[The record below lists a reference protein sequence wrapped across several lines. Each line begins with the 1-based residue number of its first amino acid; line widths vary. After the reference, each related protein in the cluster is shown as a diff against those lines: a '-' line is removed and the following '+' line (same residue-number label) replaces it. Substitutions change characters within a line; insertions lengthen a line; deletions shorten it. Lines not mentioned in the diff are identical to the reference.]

1 MSVIAA
7 TNRCVFLDRDGV
19 LNKAIVRNG
28 KPYPP
33 NSPEEL
39 ELSPDAVAG
48 CEQLKQAG
56 FRLVVVTNQPDVGRG
71 KQTRE
76 LVEAI
81 NQRLAELI
89 PVLDR
94 LEVCFHAG
102 AEHGE
107 PCECR
112 KPKPGMLERA
122 AAALDIELSASWMI
136 GDRWKDV
143 DCAHAAGCR
152 AVFIDHGYREMLREK
167 PEFTVATFREAVT
180 TILNVAT
187 QNHMADEANPG

>member
-1 MSVIAA
+1 MSLIAA

-19 LNKAIVRNG
+19 LNKVIIRNG

-39 ELSPDAVAG
+39 ELSSDAVVG
-48 CEQLKQAG
+48 CERLKQAG

-102 AEHGE
+102 AEYGE

-122 AAALDIELSASWMI
+122 AAALDIKLSASWMI
-136 GDRWKDV
+136 GDRWQDV

-152 AVFIDHGYREMLREK
+152 AVFIDHGYRERLREK
-167 PEFTVATFREAVT
+167 PDFTVKTFGEAVAV
-180 TILNVAT
+180 IL
-187 QNHMADEANPG
+187 QNQLSAAASQD

>member
-1 MSVIAA
+1 MTAA

-76 LVEAI
+76 IVEAI

-94 LEVCFHAG
+94 FEICFHAG

-112 KPKPGMLERA
+112 KPKAGMLQRA

-136 GDRWKDV
+136 GDRWRDV
-143 DCAHAAGCR
+143 DCAHAAGCG
-152 AVFIDHGYREMLREK
+152 AVFIDHGYSEPLREK
-167 PEFTVATFREAVT
+167 PEFTVTTFSEAVAI
-180 TILNVAT
+180 IL
-187 QNHMADEANPG
+187 QNHLSRSVTRD

>member
-1 MSVIAA
+1 MSVSAA
-7 TNRCVFLDRDGV
+7 KNRCVFLDRDGV
-19 LNKAIVRNG
+19 LNKAIVRDG

-33 NSPEEL
+33 SSPEEL
-39 ELSPDAVAG
+39 ELSSDAVAG
-48 CEQLKQAG
+48 CERLKQAG
-56 FRLVVVTNQPDVGRG
+56 FRLVVVTNQPDIGRG

-76 LVEAI
+76 VVDAI

-94 LEVCFHAG
+94 LEVCGHAG
-102 AEHGE
+102 AEHGD

-112 KPKPGMLERA
+112 KPKPGMLQRA

-136 GDRWKDV
+136 GDRWRDV

-152 AVFIDHGYREMLREK
+152 AVFIDHGYSEPLREK
-167 PEFTVATFREAVT
+167 PEFTVANFREAVAV
-180 TILNVAT
+180 IL
-187 QNHMADEANPG
+187 QNQLPPFASQD

>member
-1 MSVIAA
+1 MSGIAA
-7 TNRCVFLDRDGV
+7 RNRCVFLDRDGV

-28 KPYPP
+28 TPYPP

-39 ELSPDAVAG
+39 ELSSDAVG
-48 CEQLKQAG
+48 SCERLKQAG

-76 LVEAI
+76 VAEAI
-81 NQRLAELI
+81 NQRLVELI

-94 LEVCFHAG
+94 VEVCFHAG

-136 GDRWKDV
+136 GDRWQDV

-152 AVFIDHGYREMLREK
+152 AIFIDHGYREPLREK
-167 PEFTVATFREAVT
+167 PEFIVASFSEAVATVLRT
-180 TILNVAT
+180 HYPSPT
-187 QNHMADEANPG
+187 

>member
-19 LNKAIVRNG
+19 LNKAIVRDG
-28 KPYPP
+28 TPHPP

-39 ELSPDAVAG
+39 ELSSDAVAG

-122 AAALDIELSASWMI
+122 AAALDIELSGSWMI
-136 GDRWKDV
+136 GDRWRDV
-143 DCAHAAGCR
+143 DCAKAAGCR
-152 AVFIDHGYREMLREK
+152 AIFIDHGYSESLREK
-167 PEFTVATFREAVT
+167 PDFTVTSFAEAVARILESDLSHSAT
-180 TILNVAT
+180 T
-187 QNHMADEANPG
+187 D

>member
-7 TNRCVFLDRDGV
+7 INRCVFLDRDGV

-112 KPKPGMLERA
+112 KPKPGMLFQAQR
-122 AAALDIELSASWMI
+122 ELSLDLTRTPFI
-136 GDRWKDV
+136 GDDERDAEAA
-143 DCAHAAGCR
+143 DAAGCPS
-152 AVFIDHGYREMLREK
+152 AL
-167 PEFTVATFREAVT
+167 VT
-180 TILNVAT
+180 
-187 QNHMADEANPG
+187 ADVPLLELARKMISNS

>member
-1 MSVIAA
+1 MSLIAA

-39 ELSPDAVAG
+39 ELSSDAVAS
-48 CEQLKQAG
+48 CDRLKQAG

-102 AEHGE
+102 AEYAE

-122 AAALDIELSASWMI
+122 AAALDIELSVSWMI
-136 GDRWKDV
+136 GDCWRDV

-152 AVFIDHGYREMLREK
+152 AVFIDHGYRETLREK
-167 PEFTVATFREAVT
+167 PEFTVASFHEAVT
-180 TILNVAT
+180 SIVHASP
-187 QNHMADEANPG
+187 QNRFAGEANRG

>member
-1 MSVIAA
+1 MSLIAA

-19 LNKAIVRNG
+19 LNNAIVRNG
-28 KPYPP
+28 TPCPP

-48 CEQLKQAG
+48 CERLKQAG

-71 KQTRE
+71 KQTRD
-76 LVEAI
+76 LVGAI

-94 LEVCFHAG
+94 VEVCFHAG

-136 GDRWKDV
+136 GDRWRDV

-152 AVFIDHGYREMLREK
+152 AVFIDHGYGERLREK
-167 PEFTVATFREAVT
+167 PELTVKTFGEAVAA
-180 TILNVAT
+180 ILEN
-187 QNHMADEANPG
+187 